1 MHIVTIGGNIG
12 CGKSTLITELAKQH
26 TTFKE
31 PLEKWGSWLDLFY
44 TNPERY
50 AFSFQMK
57 ILHDFLYFTPEQ
69 QGSNE
74 MVITERSP
82 LDSLYVFCKALKESK
97 TITHMEYNL
106 FKEYV
111 DTIGWK
117 PQTFVYLR
125 TTPDIC
131 VKRMRERARQCETG
145 VDDTYIQ
152 QIHDMYE
159 SFVSMLQDDPEVTV
173 HVIDANVS
181 AQEVKEKINTIMHNN
196 AQ

>member
-1 MHIVTIGGNIG
+1 MRIVTIGGNIG
-12 CGKSTLITELAKQH
+12 CGKTTVLSKLSEEL
-26 TTFKE
+26 TVFKE

-69 QGSNE
+69 KESNDLL
-74 MVITERSP
+74 ITERSP
-82 LDSLYVFCKALKESK
+82 WDSLYVFCKTLKDSK
-97 TITHMEYNL
+97 TMTHMEYNL

-117 PQTFVYLR
+117 PDTFVYLR
-125 TTPDIC
+125 TDPETC
-131 VKRMRERARQCETG
+131 MKRMRERARVCETG
-145 VDDTYIQ
+145 VDDKYIQ
-152 QIHDMYE
+152 QIHDAYE
-159 SFVSMLQDDPEVTV
+159 KFVSVLQTDPDITV

-181 AQEVKEKINTIMHNN
+181 AEHVYAMVKQKIDAIK
-196 AQ
+196 

>member
-12 CGKSTLITELAKQH
+12 CGK
-26 TTFKE
+26 TTVLSKLSQERIVFKE

-69 QGSNE
+69 KESSDLF
-74 MVITERSP
+74 VTERSP
-82 LDSLYVFCKALKESK
+82 WDSLYVFCKTLKDSK
-97 TITHMEYNL
+97 TMTHMEYNL

-117 PQTFVYLR
+117 PKTFVYLR
-125 TTPDIC
+125 TDPETCMQRI
-131 VKRMRERARQCETG
+131 RERARECETG
-145 VDDTYIQ
+145 VDDKYIR
-152 QIHDMYE
+152 QIHDAYE
-159 SFVSMLQDDPEVTV
+159 KFVKVLQADPEITV
-173 HVIDANVS
+173 HVVDANCCAEHVF
-181 AQEVKEKINTIMHNN
+181 ATVKEKIDAI
-196 AQ
+196 